1 MQESFYETLLQLPLF
16 QGLGYHDLTNIVS
29 KVKMD
34 FRKYEPGKTIVEEG
48 EACKDVIFLLNGTLT
63 AKRASANKRI
73 IFSERINSPDVIGV
87 NSLFGLSQHHE
98 RTYIAESNTQLLVI
112 NKQFIIHNMLVYEV
126 CQFNFLNTLSTVIH
140 RSNKMLWE
148 IPSDNITKR
157 FIQILKRNY
166 LKPSGEKRL
175 NGKMVDIAKYLG
187 TTRLNVSRM
196 LNHLQEKGLIELG
209 RKHIVIPAFQ
219 DLVHYG
225 EDLNE

>member
-34 FRKYEPGKTIVEEG
+34 FRKYEPGKTIIEEG
-48 EACKDVIFLLNGTLT
+48 AACKDVIFLLQGSLI
-63 AKRASANKRI
+63 AKRSSANKRI
-73 IFSERINSPDVIGV
+73 IFSEKMDSPNVIGI
-87 NSLFGLSQHHE
+87 NSLFGLSQHHD
-98 RTYIAESNTQLLVI
+98 RTYVADSNAQLLVI

-148 IPSDNITKR
+148 MPSGNIAKR

-166 LKPSGEKRL
+166 LKPSGEKNI

-187 TTRLNVSRM
+187 TTRLNVSNM
-196 LNHLQEKGLIELG
+196 LNELHQKGLIELG
-209 RKHIVIPAFQ
+209 RKHIIIPAFQ
-219 DLVHYG
+219 DLIHYG